1 MSVVTKRRA
10 LLALLLLVPVPSIGA
25 AMAMWIAPGAVG
37 KAVYFCG
44 KTWIVVLP
52 ALWLIWVEKGRP
64 SWSKPTGRGML
75 VGLAWGIAIAAGIL
89 VAYRLLAFGRIDTA
103 ALHEIAVKNRFATP
117 AMYLAFAA
125 YLTLVNSLV
134 EEYVWRWF
142 VQSRCGMLM
151 RPGAAIGSAA
161 LFFTLHHVIA
171 LRAYL
176 GWGATLTA
184 SAGVFIGGVLWG
196 WMYQRYRSV
205 WPGFISH
212 ALVDAA
218 IFTIGWSLLFADGVG

>member
-1 MSVVTKRRA
+1 M
-10 LLALLLLVPVPSIGA
+10 
-25 AMAMWIAPGAVG
+25 
-37 KAVYFCG
+37 
-44 KTWIVVLP
+44 
-52 ALWLIWVEKGRP
+52 
-64 SWSKPTGRGML
+64 
-75 VGLAWGIAIAAGIL
+75 
-89 VAYRLLAFGRIDTA
+89 
-103 ALHEIAVKNRFATP
+103 P

-125 YLTLVNSLV
+125 YLTLVNSLL

-142 VQSRCGMLM
+142 VQSRCALLM
-151 RPGAAIGSAA
+151 RPTAAIGSAA

-176 GWGATLTA
+176 GWGATLAA
-184 SAGVFIGGVLWG
+184 SLGVFVGGALWG

-218 IFTIGWSLLFADGVG
+218 IFTVGWSLLFADGVG